1 MFGSSETRSGVNLMR
16 ILVLGGDGMLGHKLL
31 AHLGARHDV
40 RVTLRRGVEDYARY
54 RLFDHNNAFSDVDVR
69 SSDRLIEV
77 LGQFRPEVV
86 VNAVGVVKQRA
97 EAKMAIPSIE
107 INTLLPHRLALLTR
121 AVGARLV
128 HISTDCVFSGR
139 TGAYSETSASDAED
153 SYGKTKFLG
162 EVSGPGCITL
172 RTSMIGRELSRKTG
186 LLEWFLAQRGPI
198 KGYANA
204 IFSGFTTQE
213 MARVIERVVEQ
224 PANLHGLYHVSS
236 EPISK
241 YVLLTMLRDALGTGI
256 DISADPEFRCD
267 RSLRSDLFRRQF
279 EYAPPSWR
287 AMVEELVQEVKEG
300 ANDL

>member
-139 TGAYSETSASDAED
+139 LGGYSESSLADAED
-153 SYGKTKFLG
+153 LYGRSKLLG
-162 EVSGPGCITL
+162 EVSGVGCITL
-172 RTSMIGRELSRKTG
+172 RTSIIGRELSRKTG
-186 LLEWFLAQRGPI
+186 LLEWFLAQQNQI
-198 KGYANA
+198 KGYTNA
-204 IFSGFTTQE
+204 IYTGFTTQE
-213 MARVIERVVEQ
+213 FARVIDHLVVRYPE
-224 PANLHGLYHVSS
+224 AHGLYHVSS

-241 YVLLTMLRDALGTGI
+241 YELLLMIREATGKQIEIVPDA
-256 DISADPEFRCD
+256 DFQSD
-267 RSLRSDLFRRQF
+267 RSLNSDRFRQEF
-279 EYAPPSWR
+279 GYTPPSWR
-287 AMVEELVQEVKEG
+287 AMAEELAQEIKGV
-300 ANDL
+300 ANAL